1 MGEKK
6 RETHAAIYA
15 RVSKTNGGQS
25 PESQLR
31 ELKAYVKL
39 RGWHVN
45 DRHIFIDRIS
55 SKKAKRPALGA
66 MMREARWHH
75 FDAVVCWKYDRIARD
90 AIELLTIVD
99 KLKILKVDFVSKTE
113 QIDTTT
119 PYGYMVV
126 TVLAGVG
133 KLERDHIGQRIR
145 AGLANARAKGVKLGR
160 PLGHKVSVPQ
170 VQRLYAQVKS
180 CREVAEKLGIS
191 AMTVSRL
198 ARKAS

>member
-1 MGEKK
+1 MIYVTIKARVTPGKKEGAMSEKK

-55 SKKAKRPALGA
+55 STKAKRPALEA

-75 FDAVVCWKYDRIARD
+75 FDALVCGKSERMGRD
-90 AIELLTIVD
+90 AVELLQIVD
-99 KLKILKVDFVSKTE
+99 KLKALGVEFISKPE
-113 QIDTTT
+113 QIDTTL
-119 PYGYMVV
+119 PGGYMTV
-126 TVLAGVG
+126 TVLAACAR
-133 KLERDHIGQRIR
+133 LERDHIGQRMR
-145 AGLANARAKGVKLGR
+145 AGLANA
-160 PLGHKVSVPQ
+160 
-170 VQRLYAQVKS
+170 
-180 CREVAEKLGIS
+180 
-191 AMTVSRL
+191 
-198 ARKAS
+198 